1 MAAGLQDAFRQAGI
15 CVPDDISLICNDTV
29 NETLPGYLHLTS
41 VDQEPQVM
49 GSAAVDLLFER
60 INNPNQPPHQILYS
74 PALQECG
81 SVKQLIEYNATLTT
95 DGNFATGRASAGAD
109 QQCAGIS
116 SV

>member
-49 GSAAVDLLFER
+49 ALPLWTFCLSGSAIPNSLRIRSCTPLLYR
-60 INNPNQPPHQILYS
+60 N
-74 PALQECG
+74 
-81 SVKQLIEYNATLTT
+81 
-95 DGNFATGRASAGAD
+95 AGA
-109 QQCAGIS
+109 
-116 SV
+116 